1 VIADRN
7 PGGSR
12 TRWAWGA
19 AFGLVALYVAVR
31 MGAFTL
37 SAEVVGSEGTARL
50 PNTFASVDHPFHVA
64 RAEIVWR
71 ELTSGNV
78 VRWIV
83 QHQGGYPVEFY
94 PLGEAWLEV
103 LVRTLSLG
111 TLPAEGSH
119 TLAIIGLFLA
129 PGAAFAALARE
140 DGWSPAVGLIAFVLH
155 ISLPGSWYDGG
166 YTELVQWGLVTN
178 VSGAVAAL
186 CMLPAI
192 VRFLHTGAA
201 WSGAAAAA
209 LAAFAIYCNPRSLL
223 ALAAL
228 GLGAWLAG
236 IIRISGISPRGW
248 ASAADIGRLT
258 GRLALVAVLAALLAA
273 PELMALA
280 RFRDLY
286 TFVRYSGYTGLTA
299 YAVTAANGM
308 TWPVLVLG
316 LMGLLI
322 GLLFRRRPATT
333 FTAAAL
339 ILYVALTAMFVVFP
353 AAANL
358 APQLEPTRLMPLQ
371 RFLTIYLAAVA
382 FWFSLSWVV
391 SRVAPQMRWLA
402 PVLATGVAVVILFT
416 QTRPLGGL
424 PPDPASPAVPP
435 VSLYA
440 VAMSARPEQADLQAA
455 IRAAD
460 EAAPSGTALLVI
472 GSALSWHQQLWAPL
486 WTERPLFYD
495 NWLWYWHPDHAGTP
509 GYDALAGHHYPDP
522 ERTLERDYL
531 SHHGIGGVVV
541 TGGTQEV
548 AGMSPLLRPLKE
560 GIYDVYT
567 VIDPVTTVTFGD
579 QNAESLAFGNQR
591 FEAEAVSNSSGAPVV
606 ARVNWH
612 PRWEATLDEEQVE
625 TNRLNDGYVAIAP
638 DEPASRAELVYSLQP
653 LDWVARVLSL
663 IGVVGLFWLLVQK
676 SGQVP
681 GIGESMLNRPK
692 GESRV
697 SRERYRRVMTET
709 AGSAGTEHCGQ

>member
-1 VIADRN
+1 VIAERN
-7 PGGSR
+7 PDRSR
-12 TRWAWGA
+12 TRWAWWV

-31 MGAFTL
+31 MGVFTL
-37 SAEVVGSEGTARL
+37 SAEAVSSAGAARL

-78 VRWIV
+78 VRWIG

-94 PLGEAWLEV
+94 PLGVAWLEV

-111 TLPAEGSH
+111 TLAAEGSH

-140 DGWSPAVGLIAFVLH
+140 DGWSPAVGLTAFTLH

-192 VRFLHTGAA
+192 VRFLRTGAG

-236 IIRISGISPRGW
+236 VIQNNGISRRGW
-248 ASAADIGRLT
+248 APAADVGRLT
-258 GRLALVAVLAALLAA
+258 GRLTQVAVLAALLAS

-280 RFRDLY
+280 RFKDLY
-286 TFVRYSGYTGLTA
+286 TFVRYSGYTGLTE
-299 YAVTAANGM
+299 YAVTAAKGI

-316 LMGLLI
+316 LIGLVLGLL
-322 GLLFRRRPATT
+322 LRRRQATT
-333 FTAAAL
+333 STAAAL
-339 ILYVALTAMFVVFP
+339 ILYVALTAIFVIFP

-358 APQLEPTRLMPLQ
+358 APQLEPTRLMPMQ

-382 FWFSLSWVV
+382 FWFILSSVV
-391 SRVAPQMRWLA
+391 SRIAPQMRWLA
-402 PVLATGVAVVILFT
+402 PVLTTGVAAVILLM
-416 QTRPLGGL
+416 QTRPPGGL
-424 PPDPASPAVPP
+424 PPDPASPVVPP

-440 VAMSARPEQADLQAA
+440 VAMSARPEQADLEAA

-460 EAAPSGTALLVI
+460 EAATPGTALLVLE
-472 GSALSWHQQLWAPL
+472 SALSWHQQLWAPL

-541 TGGTQEV
+541 TGVTRE
-548 AGMSPLLRPLKE
+548 AAATSPLLRPLRE
-560 GIYDVYT
+560 GVYDVYI
-567 VIDPVTTVTFGD
+567 VSDPVTTVTFRD
-579 QNAESLAFGNQR
+579 QNASFLAFGNQR
-591 FEAEAVSNSSGAPVV
+591 VDAVSNRSGAPVV

-612 PRWEATLDEEQVE
+612 PRWEATVDDERVE
-625 TNRLNDGYVAIAP
+625 TDRLNDGYVAIAP
-638 DEPASRAELVYSLQP
+638 DEPVSRAELVYSVQP
-653 LDWVARVLSL
+653 LDWAARVLTL
-663 IGVVGLFWLLVQK
+663 IGVVGLFWLLVEK
-676 SGQVP
+676 DGQVP
-681 GIGESMLNRPK
+681 RIGAGMLNRREGRVGPHVTDI
-692 GESRV
+692 GE
-697 SRERYRRVMTET
+697 
-709 AGSAGTEHCGQ
+709 

>member
-1 VIADRN
+1 M
-7 PGGSR
+7 
-12 TRWAWGA
+12 
-19 AFGLVALYVAVR
+19 AFGLVALYAAVR
-31 MGAFTL
+31 MGAFAL
-37 SAEVVGSEGTARL
+37 WAEAVSSGGAARV

-71 ELTSGNV
+71 ELTSGNI
-78 VRWIV
+78 VRWIG

-103 LVRTLSLG
+103 AVRALSLG

-140 DGWSPAVGLIAFVLH
+140 DGWSPAVGLTAFVLH
-155 ISLPGSWYDGG
+155 ISLPGGWYDGG

-178 VSGAVAAL
+178 VAGAVAAL

-192 VRFLHTGAA
+192 VRFLHTGAGV
-201 WSGAAAAA
+201 SGAAAAA

-228 GLGAWLAG
+228 GFGVWLAG
-236 IIRISGISPRGW
+236 IIRNDEISPRGW
-248 ASAADIGRLT
+248 ASAADVRRLSL
-258 GRLALVAVLAALLAA
+258 RLAQVAVLAALLAA

-286 TFVRYSGYTGLTA
+286 TFVRYSGYTGLNE

-316 LMGLLI
+316 VMGLAI
-322 GLLFRRRPATT
+322 GLLFRWRKATSSV
-333 FTAAAL
+333 AAAL
-339 ILYVALTAMFVVFP
+339 LLYVTLTAIVVIFP

-358 APQLEPTRLMPLQ
+358 VPQLESTRLMPLQ

-382 FWFSLSWVV
+382 FWFVLSWVV
-391 SRVAPQMRWLA
+391 SRAAPRTRWLA
-402 PVLATGVAVVILFT
+402 PVLAAGVTAAILFL
-416 QTRPLGGL
+416 QTRPLEGL
-424 PPDPASPAVPP
+424 PPDPASPVVPP

-440 VAMSARPEQADLQAA
+440 VAMSARPEQADLEMA

-460 EAAPSGTALLVI
+460 DAATPGTALVVL

-495 NWLWYWHPDHAGTP
+495 NWLWYWHPDHVGTP
-509 GYDALAGHHYPDP
+509 SYDVLAGHHYPDP

-541 TGGTQEV
+541 TGRTRE
-548 AGMSPLLRPLKE
+548 AAAMSPLLRPVRE
-560 GIYDVYT
+560 GVYDAYS

-579 QNAESLAFGNQR
+579 QNATSLEFGSR
-591 FEAEAVSNSSGAPVV
+591 RVEAASNSPGEPVI
-606 ARVNWH
+606 ARVNWY
-612 PRWEATLDEEQVE
+612 PRWEATVDNERVE
-625 TNRLNDGYVAIAP
+625 TDRLDDGYVTIAP
-638 DEPASRAELVYSLQP
+638 AAPVSKAELVYSVQP
-653 LDWVARVLSL
+653 LDWAARVLSL
-663 IGVVGLFWLLVQK
+663 IGVVGLCWFLVQK
-676 SGQVP
+676 GGQVP
-681 GIGESMLNRPK
+681 GIGAGMLNRREGRVGSSVNGI
-692 GESRV
+692 GE
-697 SRERYRRVMTET
+697 
-709 AGSAGTEHCGQ
+709 